1 MRAQLLLSGPRDPGT
16 DGIISHD
23 HDIPE
28 LRRRRSA
35 VKLGALKK
43 DPRLLPGTPAVV
55 GPVSVLGREM
65 TVYGRLDSTGEVHV
79 HGIVSGDINAP
90 KVTLWPDGYV
100 EGNILAG
107 EAHIHGHLR
116 GRAIARMVVIGAS
129 ATIEGQVFHHKID
142 MAKGAHI
149 DARFPWRPVNYFE
162 QLDQQLQQ
170 IR

>member
-1 MRAQLLLSGPRDPGT
+1 MRAPLLLSGLRNPGT
-16 DGIISHD
+16 DGFISHD

-35 VKLGALKK
+35 VKLGALRKNS
-43 DPRLLPGTPAVV
+43 RLLRGTPAVV
-55 GPVSVLGREM
+55 GPGSVLGREM

-100 EGNILAG
+100 EGKILAR

-129 ATIEGQVFHHKID
+129 ATIEGQIFHHEID
-142 MAKGAHI
+142 MAKGVHVG
-149 DARFPWRPVNYFE
+149 ARFPWRPVNYFE
-162 QLDQQLQQ
+162 QLDQQLQ
-170 IR
+170 RNG

>member
-1 MRAQLLLSGPRDPGT
+1 MRAWLPRGGPRGPAT
-16 DGIISHD
+16 DGVVSHD

-28 LRRRRSA
+28 PRRRRTA
-35 VKLGALKK
+35 VKLGALRNNS
-43 DPRLLPGTPAVV
+43 RLLRETPAAD
-55 GPVSVLGREM
+55 GSLSVLGREM
-65 TVYGRLDSTGEVHV
+65 TVYGRLDSTGEIHV
-79 HGIVSGDINAP
+79 HGFVSGDICAP
-90 KVTLWPDGYV
+90 KVTLWPDGCV
-100 EGNILAG
+100 EGKILAG

-116 GRAIARMVVIGAS
+116 GRAIARMVVIGAT

-170 IR
+170 NG